1 MASSMLYTHLTTWRR
16 RTIRNLARLRLELP
30 VSPVPLHMR
39 CTTDFLVRSAPEDC
53 PAVRHSL
60 SGQTRF
66 RGLPFF
72 SCGAALTFRPEVY
85 QTKVPCPAA
94 GRYTRSARRSQP
106 FREVANASPVRRP
119 KGSHFYSRP
128 RPQDDQLFGRH
139 PMRTP
144 PPQKK
149 KSQPPPGLG

>member
-1 MASSMLYTHLTTWRR
+1 
-16 RTIRNLARLRLELP
+16 
-30 VSPVPLHMR
+30 MR

-139 PMRTP
+139 PMRP
-144 PPQKK
+144 PPPKKK
-149 KSQPPPGLG
+149 KSAATWAGLDTSPDLSVQKISKIMKQLCIGIR